1 MRIVDAATVDRLL
14 GHPALIDALRDM
26 FRAGCTV
33 PMRHH
38 HTVPVPDEPDG
49 TLLLMPAWRE
59 GRHVGVKTVS
69 VFPGNAARGVPAVQG
84 VYLLLDGTSGV
95 PLAMIDAPSL
105 TARRTG
111 AASALAASF
120 LARPDAARLLVVGA
134 GAVAAELI
142 PAHQAAR
149 PIREVLIWNRSPERG
164 RKLAAATGATPVETS
179 ALAEAVREADI
190 VSCATISQT
199 PVIHGA
205 WLKRGAHLDLV
216 GGFRP
221 DMREADDEA
230 LRRARLFVDIRASA
244 IREAG
249 DIADPIGRGV
259 VSADAI
265 EADLFDLCR
274 GTHPGRRDADEI
286 TLFKS
291 VGNALED
298 LAAAELLYA
307 RGAA

>member
-14 GHPALIDALRDM
+14 GHSALIDALREM

-33 PMRHH
+33 PVRHH
-38 HTVPVPDEPDG
+38 HTVPVPGEPDG

-69 VFPGNAARGVPAVQG
+69 VFPGNAARGLPAVQG

-142 PAHQAAR
+142 PAHRAAR
-149 PIREVLIWNRSPERG
+149 PIREILIWNRSPERG
-164 RKLAAATGATPVETS
+164 RKLAAATGATLVAPS

-190 VSCATISQT
+190 VSCATIAQT
-199 PVIHGA
+199 PVVQGA
-205 WLKRGAHLDLV
+205 WLKPGVHLDLV

-230 LRRARLFVDIRASA
+230 LRRARLFVDIRTSA
-244 IREAG
+244 LKEAG
-249 DIADPIGRGV
+249 DMADPIARGI
-259 VSADAI
+259 VSADCV

-274 GTHPGRRDADEI
+274 GTHPGRRDANEI

-298 LAAAELLYA
+298 LAAAELVYA